1 VSIAQQ
7 RDDAEMI
14 LRSVEDAVREQFPAS
29 RVTTIA
35 VSEPADDALAAASRT
50 ARLVVVGC
58 EDVSMVGAL
67 LVGSATSAIIERASC
82 PVIAW
87 RGGCARV
94 TDEPIVVGV
103 AASAGDGAALHNAFS
118 LADALA
124 APLRVIHGWAAWGV
138 PDDVA
143 LPHLIEM
150 AVSSSRGNNERDAA
164 QWRQLSDVV
173 DPWRLRYP
181 GVEVTLLGMTAAPSK
196 ALLEHVRDA
205 QMVVVGCRH
214 RNTLSRYGFRSV
226 SLKLLRHAQLPVVV
240 CPAP

>member
-1 VSIAQQ
+1 
-7 RDDAEMI
+7 
-14 LRSVEDAVREQFPAS
+14 
-29 RVTTIA
+29 

-58 EDVSMVGAL
+58 EEVSMVGAL
-67 LVGSATSAIIERASC
+67 LVGSVTSAIIERASC
-82 PVIAW
+82 PAIAW

-94 TDEPIVVGV
+94 TD
-103 AASAGDGAALHNAFS
+103 DAALHNAFS

-138 PDDVA
+138 PDAVA

-150 AVSSSRGNNERDAA
+150 AVPSSRGNNERDAA

-181 GVEVTLLGMTAAPSK
+181 GVEVTLLGMTAGPLK
-196 ALLEHVRDA
+196 ALLEHIRDA

-214 RNTLSRYGFRSV
+214 RNALSR
-226 SLKLLRHAQLPVVV
+226 
-240 CPAP
+240 